1 MKQQNN
7 NQTLDVTIQKI
18 VPGGYGLAFAEN
30 LTVFVSL
37 AAVGDELRVRV
48 KEKKGKAVFC
58 EIVEILKPS
67 ASRAAPGCEYFGIC
81 GGCDFQQMS
90 YAVQLE
96 AKVAIVKDCLTRIG
110 KINYESEI
118 EIIGSPQDYG
128 YRSRAQ
134 WHLDTRRRKI
144 GYFKRWSHEIID
156 VEKCPILVPRLQEK
170 LSELQTNLN
179 WGEFWENKVEIE
191 TASAGN
197 CVSVYSPEI
206 IEPTSD
212 IMFEANG
219 EKYFYNAEIFF
230 QGNQFLIPQLLETA
244 LHGAS
249 GARALDLFCG
259 AGLFTLPLARKFE
272 KVFGVEANSKSI
284 EFAKKNI
291 ERARL
296 ANVEFFDESVGEFLM
311 ENETELENLD
321 FVLLDPPR
329 MGAEKQTI
337 EALLRFKP
345 KQISYVSCDPATL
358 SRDLKMLTEEIY
370 SIESITAL
378 DLFPQTH
385 HVETVARLQ
394 LKD

>member
-1 MKQQNN
+1 M
-7 NQTLDVTIQKI
+7 
-18 VPGGYGLAFAEN
+18 AFAEN
-30 LTVFVSL
+30 LTVFVAL
-37 AAVGDELRVRV
+37 AAIGDEVRVRV
-48 KEKKGKAVFC
+48 KEKKGKVVFT
-58 EIVEILKPS
+58 EIIEILKPS
-67 ASRAAPGCEYFGIC
+67 ALRVAPGCEYFGVC

-90 YAVQLE
+90 YAAQIE

-110 KINYESEI
+110 KISYEREI
-118 EIIGSPQDYG
+118 EIIGSPQEYG

-134 WHLDTRRRKI
+134 WHLDTRRQKI
-144 GYFKRWSHEIID
+144 GYFKRYSHEIID

-170 LSELQTNLN
+170 LRELQANLN
-179 WGEFWENKVEIE
+179 WEEFWENKVEIE

-197 CVSVYSPEI
+197 NVSVYSPEI
-206 IEPTSD
+206 IEPTAD
-212 IMFEANG
+212 ITFEANG
-219 EKYFYNAEIFF
+219 EKYYYNAEIFF

-244 LHGAS
+244 LNGAS
-249 GARALDLFCG
+249 GERALDLFCG

-272 KVFGVEANSKSI
+272 KVFGAEANSKSI

-291 ERARL
+291 ENARL
-296 ANVEFFDESVGEFLM
+296 ENVEFFDESVGDFLV
-311 ENETELENLD
+311 ENERELENLD

-337 EALLRFKP
+337 ETLLQLKP

-358 SRDLKMLTEEIY
+358 ARDLKMLAEEFY
-370 SIESITAL
+370 SLESITAL

-394 LKD
+394 LKG